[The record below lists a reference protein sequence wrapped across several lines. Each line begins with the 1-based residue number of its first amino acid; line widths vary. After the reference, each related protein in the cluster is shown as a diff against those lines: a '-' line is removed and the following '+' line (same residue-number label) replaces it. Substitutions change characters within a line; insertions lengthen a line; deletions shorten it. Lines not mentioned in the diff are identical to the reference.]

1 MEIVHR
7 IFMCGFLHWHRE
19 SQLNNS
25 RKIATFIWYN
35 IVIWYIYM
43 HYYENM
49 YESLCLCFY
58 MCMVCVV
65 CWRDLQGT
73 CGFFCVLAVPAFR
86 PRLTLTTPP
95 TFHFRETSRKLLTS
109 RTTCLCLCG
118 HDMLFVH
125 RCRSRHLL
133 HGSWFQITG
142 QHLEVGPSLRPPRF
156 VPSLSGSD

>member
-1 MEIVHR
+1 MIYLYALLRKYVWIVV
-7 IFMCGFLHWHRE
+7 FMLLYVYG
-19 SQLNNS
+19 
-25 RKIATFIWYN
+25 
-35 IVIWYIYM
+35 
-43 HYYENM
+43 
-49 YESLCLCFY
+49 
-58 MCMVCVV
+58 VV

-73 CGFFCVLAVPAFR
+73 CGFFCVLGVPAFR

-156 VPSLSGSD
+156 VPSLSGSN